1 MSEVRASV
9 ATVDRVYD
17 PTVTRV
23 KTVRVIPPTIQP
35 LSDIPAFSARPRRVA
50 AYARVSTSS
59 EEQLTSYEAQV
70 KHYTEYIKSKE
81 TSDNW
86 QFVDVY
92 TDKGI
97 TGVSTKKREGFNRM
111 IQDALAGRI
120 DLIITKSVSR
130 FARNTVDTLTA
141 IRKLKEYGV
150 EVYFEEQN
158 IYTLDGKGEVLLTI
172 MSSIAQEESRN
183 ISENVTWGM
192 RKRFADGKVTMP
204 YGQFM
209 GYRRGKDGTPE
220 VVEAEADVVRTIFRR
235 FLEGATPAM
244 ISRELNLAGIPC
256 PSRKSLLSENE
267 AEIAKARKKT
277 SRWGTSTVEN
287 ILANEKYKG
296 DAILQKT
303 YCTDYLLKTFV
314 VNDGSV
320 VPKYYAQN
328 SHPAIVSP
336 EVFDLAQQELAWRRS
351 LNGRYSGRSCFA
363 SRVVCG
369 VCGAFYGSKVWHST
383 DEYRRTIWRC
393 NNKYAGETKCAT
405 PHVTQE
411 ALEKAFVQVI
421 QQMLSQ
427 KDRILTA
434 CREALDEAFD
444 TMELDKA
451 ATRLQ
456 DQALGMAA
464 RVRQLVD
471 ENARVQRDQDEFKND
486 YEALLAEHARLSE
499 KIRTIAEQKKD
510 KAERRRRIEIFL
522 HMLEEQKECADFE
535 PGMFV
540 ALVDKVIIQHD
551 GHMGFCFRNGMK
563 CEYPQ

>member
-1 MSEVRASV
+1 MEKQ
-9 ATVDRVYD
+9 
-17 PTVTRV
+17 VTRV
-23 KTVRVIPPTIQP
+23 PVKPTMER
-35 LSDIPAFSARPRRVA
+35 LKNVA
-50 AYARVSTSS
+50 AYARVSSGKDAMLHS
-59 EEQLTSYEAQV
+59 LAAQV
-70 KHYTEYIKSKE
+70 SYYSQMIREQPG
-81 TSDNW
+81 W
-86 QFVDVY
+86 RFAGVY
-92 TDKGI
+92 ADEAM
-97 TGVSTKKREGFNRM
+97 TGTKDTRDEFQRL
-111 IQDALAGRI
+111 LADCWAGHI
-120 DLIITKSVSR
+120 DMVITKSISR
-130 FARNTVDTLTA
+130 FARNAVTSLETVREL
-141 IRKLKEYGV
+141 KLLGV
-150 EVYFEEQN
+150 DVYFEKEN
-158 IYTLDGKGEVLLTI
+158 IFTLDGKGELLLTI
-172 MSSIAQEESRN
+172 MSSITQEKSRN

-220 VVEAEADVVRTIFRR
+220 VVEAEAEIVRTIFRR

-244 ISRELNLAGIPC
+244 ISRELNLSGIPC

-267 AEIAKARKKT
+267 AEIAKARKRT

-369 VCGAFYGSKVWHST
+369 DCGAFYGSKVWHST

-535 PGMFV
+535 PECSWHWW
-540 ALVDKVIIQHD
+540 I
-551 GHMGFCFRNGMK
+551 R
-563 CEYPQ
+563 

>member
-1 MSEVRASV
+1 MSEARAYKPRV
-9 ATVDRVYD
+9 TVVPATRNRFTAM
-17 PTVTRV
+17 P
-23 KTVRVIPPTIQP
+23 I
-35 LSDIPAFSARPRRVA
+35 ANARKRRVA
-50 AYARVSTSS
+50 AYARVSTNSD
-59 EEQLTSYEAQV
+59 EQKTSYEAQV
-70 KHYTEYIKSKE
+70 SY
-81 TSDNW
+81 
-86 QFVDVY
+86 Y
-92 TDKGI
+92 TDYIREKSDWEFVRVYADRGI
-97 TGVSTKKREGFNRM
+97 TGTSTKKREQFNDM
-111 IQDALAGRI
+111 IEEALAGKI

-130 FARNTVDTLTA
+130 FARNTVDSLTT
-141 IRKLKEYGV
+141 IRLLKEHGV

-158 IYTLDGKGEVLLTI
+158 IYTLDSKGELLLTI

-244 ISRELNLAGIPC
+244 ISRELNLAGVPC

-287 ILANEKYKG
+287 ILTNEKYKG

-369 VCGAFYGSKVWHST
+369 DCGAFYGSKVWHST